1 MDTIDEDA
9 GKAGKAGKTAADH
22 RRDRAAAQLRANL
35 MRRKQQIRAR
45 RSGRED
51 SREGSLKAAPDENAL
66 PDAASGP
73 DQPDESK

>member
-1 MDTIDEDA
+1 MDDDA

-45 RSGRED
+45 RSGLED
-51 SREGSLKAAPDENAL
+51 PREGSLKAASDEKAL
-66 PDAASGP
+66 PDAATGP
-73 DQPDESK
+73 DRPDEGK